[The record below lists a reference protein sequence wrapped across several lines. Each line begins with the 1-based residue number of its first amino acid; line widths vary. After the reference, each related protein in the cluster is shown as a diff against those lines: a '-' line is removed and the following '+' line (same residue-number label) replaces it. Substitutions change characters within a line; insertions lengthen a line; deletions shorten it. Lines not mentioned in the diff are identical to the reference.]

1 MQSHRQ
7 EAYRHLNIH
16 MATFEIL
23 LALVA
28 FCVLLALLAQ
38 RLTLPVTVPLVLGG
52 MVLAFVPGLLVVE
65 LNPELALALFLPPL
79 LPVNPCPQRSSS
91 TASLFDLQLS
101 DATLF
106 GQTPLLRQNLPNG
119 Q

>member
-1 MQSHRQ
+1 
-7 EAYRHLNIH
+7 

-38 RLTLPVTVPLVLGG
+38 RLHLPVAVPLVLGG
-52 MVLAFVPGLLVVE
+52 MVLAFVPGLPVVE

-79 LPVNPCPQRSSS
+79 LPVNPRPQSRVSRNCR
-91 TASLFDLQLS
+91 LPHGS
-101 DATLF
+101 DCSH
-106 GQTPLLRQNLPNG
+106 QKIRQNPLSTVLKMHSLRR
-119 Q
+119 